1 MVYSYESYA
10 FVFLMINY
18 LTILGKQHLFFL
30 VFFLGGGG
38 GGGG

>member
-18 LTILGKQHLFFL
+18 LTILGKQQDRKS
-30 VFFLGGGG
+30 VV
-38 GGGG
+38 